1 MDHEEALRIQAAE
14 RYLLGEMA
22 GPELQAFE
30 EHYFSCPECA
40 EALTADA
47 IFADNAR
54 NVFADRELR
63 KGRAS
68 QARWFWFRK
77 WFTRQAMVPALAA
90 LALLVTTGYLGL
102 VTIPGLKNRLAE
114 TTAFQPVA
122 VFALHSVS
130 RGARQ
135 VIRVP
140 EGARFYTIFVDLPS
154 ASAADY
160 FCEIRDTSGALR
172 ASITV
177 PHSATSDTLNLLLD
191 PSHTP
196 PGDYTLV
203 VRASPG
209 ASGEVGRYRF
219 TVEFK

>member
-22 GPELQAFE
+22 GTELQAFE
-30 EHYFSCPECA
+30 EHYFSCPVCA
-40 EALTADA
+40 EALTTDA

-54 NVFADRELR
+54 NIFKERELR
-63 KGRAS
+63 TVRAS
-68 QARWFWFRK
+68 QAHWDWLRK
-77 WFTRQAMVPALAA
+77 WFSGRTMAPALAA
-90 LALLVTTGYLGL
+90 LVFLVITGYLEL
-102 VTIPGLKNRLAE
+102 VTVPGLKNRLAE

-122 VFALHSVS
+122 VFALHSIS

-135 VIRVP
+135 VIGVP
-140 EGARFYTIFVDLPS
+140 KGAQFYTIFVDLPS
-154 ASAADY
+154 TSAAAY
-160 FCEIRDTSGALR
+160 FCEIRDASGALR

-177 PHSATSDTLNLLLD
+177 PRSATSDTLNLLLD

-219 TVEFK
+219 TVEFR